1 MLYFDFTSFKLGFG
15 LPVAQCKIAQFED
28 MKALVVERFDRR
40 LTADGSWIV
49 RLPQEDFCQVR
60 ATSPL
65 HKYQV
70 DGGPG
75 ISKIMEILLGSEQAE
90 RDRAN
95 FFKHSWCSDC
105 WRRPTGTPKL

>member
-1 MLYFDFTSFKLGFG
+1 
-15 LPVAQCKIAQFED
+15 

-49 RLPQEDFCQVR
+49 RLPQEDFCQVT

-65 HKYQV
+65 HKYQA

-95 FFKHSWCSDC
+95 FFK
-105 WRRPTGTPKL
+105 TQLVF